1 LPYQHAYRLILR
13 LFRNGSSL
21 ALTPIEAPSKLKVK
35 NMDPLTSMAASGLR
49 SNLES
54 LDLIANNLANVQ
66 TNGFKKDSEFYSLYA
81 ASDAEGPDA
90 YDSARMPVIERNW
103 TDYSQGDL
111 HQTGIPT
118 DLALSGAGFF
128 AVAGPSGPL
137 YTRNGAFR
145 FTPAGRL
152 VTSDG
157 YALLGFDR
165 KPIQLDPAQTLHVA
179 PDGTLVQNGAV
190 AGRIQPVTFKAM
202 SDLSKQGASL
212 YRFNGPDES
221 VAPAS
226 GLVLQ
231 GRLEGSNV
239 DVAGSAVR
247 MVTVMRGFEMLQ
259 KSILIGVEMNTTA
272 IQQVAKS
279 GA

>member
-1 LPYQHAYRLILR
+1 
-13 LFRNGSSL
+13 
-21 ALTPIEAPSKLKVK
+21 
-35 NMDPLTSMAASGLR
+35 MDPLTSMAASGLR

-81 ASDAEGPDA
+81 ASEAEGPEG
-90 YDSARMPVIERNW
+90 YDRARMPVIETNW

-118 DLALSGAGFF
+118 DLAISGAGFF
-128 AVAGPSGPL
+128 TVAGPNGPL
-137 YTRNGAFR
+137 YTRNGAFQ

-152 VTSDG
+152 VTSEG
-157 YALLGFDR
+157 YSLLGFDS
-165 KPIQLDPAQTLHVA
+165 KPIQLDPAQTVDVTS
-179 PDGTLVQNGAV
+179 DGTLQQNGAL
-190 AGRIQPVTFKAM
+190 AGRIQPVTFKTM
-202 SDLSKQGASL
+202 SDLSKQGASMV
-212 YRFNGPDES
+212 RFNGPDES
-221 VAPAS
+221 VVPAA

-231 GRLEGSNV
+231 GRLESSNV
-239 DVAGSAVR
+239 EVAGSVIR
-247 MVTVMRGFEMLQ
+247 MVTVQRQFEMLQ
-259 KSILIGVEMNTTA
+259 KSILIGVDMNTAA

>member
-1 LPYQHAYRLILR
+1 
-13 LFRNGSSL
+13 
-21 ALTPIEAPSKLKVK
+21 
-35 NMDPLTSMAASGLR
+35 MDPLTSMAASGLR

-81 ASDAEGPDA
+81 ASDAEGPDG
-90 YDSARMPVIERNW
+90 YDPARMPVIARNW
-103 TDYSQGDL
+103 TDYSQGGL

-118 DLALSGAGFF
+118 DLAISGAGFF
-128 AVAGPSGPL
+128 TVAGPNGPL
-137 YTRNGAFR
+137 YTRNGGFQ

-152 VTSDG
+152 VTSEG
-157 YALLGFDR
+157 YALLGFDG
-165 KPIQLDPAQTLHVA
+165 KPIQLDPAQTLDVA
-179 PDGTLVQNGAV
+179 QDGTLVQNGAV
-190 AGRIQPVTFKAM
+190 AGRIQPVTFKTM

-212 YRFNGPDES
+212 SRFNGPDES
-221 VAPAS
+221 VGPAS

-231 GRLEGSNV
+231 GRLEASNV

-259 KSILIGVEMNTTA
+259 KSILIGVEMNTAA